1 MKRLV
6 ILTMLKMCGKAVLL
20 TIVVGIIIGVIGYT
34 NKWDTTIA
42 YSNAF
47 FIAGVLMIIAGASSK
62 LGAGQDWHSFQ
73 LLYADSFHD
82 MSSSERAN
90 LIIDASNSVRLV
102 ILGALSGILLI
113 ITSVL
118 VMSIF

>member
-1 MKRLV
+1 
-6 ILTMLKMCGKAVLL
+6 LL